1 MNVQIYLKKNK
12 YNYIIVELS
21 EKWKSY
27 SYLPYI
33 SPTLSVRA
41 RWWVW
46 KERGC
51 FLVGFVKKIEYVC
64 ISFFYTLPLLHYRW
78 ILDGVLLNL
87 LGVAFHDENM
97 TLRSPLRTGKRK
109 RCGMKKLFLVS
120 RLDFFVVCVGRLWV
134 GWYYRWDCYLFFK
147 W

>member
-64 ISFFYTLPLLHYRW
+64 ISFFYTLPLLYYRW

-87 LGVAFHDENM
+87 LGVAFSRWEYDLKGHPLGQENAKDVEWKSYFW
-97 TLRSPLRTGKRK
+97 LADLISL
-109 RCGMKKLFLVS
+109 
-120 RLDFFVVCVGRLWV
+120 
-134 GWYYRWDCYLFFK
+134 
-147 W
+147 